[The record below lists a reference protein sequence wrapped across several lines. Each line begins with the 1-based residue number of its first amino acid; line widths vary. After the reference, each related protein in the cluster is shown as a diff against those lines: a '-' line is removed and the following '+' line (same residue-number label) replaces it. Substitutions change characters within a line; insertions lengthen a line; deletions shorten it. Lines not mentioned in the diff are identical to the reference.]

1 MGVQAL
7 EDFIALKLGECVLM
21 QFPGDKNEALAVA
34 RYCRDHKLM
43 LHWAELICRGAM
55 ERGLVPRKKPGTAA
69 YSRAD
74 INEVIDAAGKYYGG
88 RFTVGEAGGVL
99 YWPKAYLTGW
109 RVGGYARLA
118 PVRTMAQARDEYVR
132 YVKQFI
138 DYERREVGKGPL
150 LDVDSALVFKYH
162 VQAGIDVLCLES
174 MPGDP
179 HLMHA
184 AIRGAAKAYG
194 KSWGTHIAMACYG
207 GVHFDALWLKRW
219 KTALYHAY
227 LSGAGFIWPES
238 GHYAYGQ
245 RTGREYPFHSDE
257 MKRARRVLRECYQFS
272 RVHRRPGKG
281 PTVTLGVVHG
291 NLDGAPGLWNRYAW
305 GQFIGNKWKEG
316 PAERGW
322 RLVDKFHRKE
332 DWPRE
337 SVQGERDFSGNP
349 PYGQYDVVPV
359 EAPLSVLKSYRCLVF
374 LAWNTMTDAIYEK
387 LKRYVKAGG
396 RLIMYLPQLSTESD
410 RAKPVK
416 LYRRGDF
423 RDLFGVRIAGKG
435 EKDVRGFKCMAHSS
449 LSAYRFPFWR
459 INSDPRFLGEFTPS
473 RVRLEGARV
482 ISSHDDTYNTTP
494 DQLAR
499 QPILTEHTL
508 GRGKAFLVSAWEY
521 PADEGLL
528 PFTEDLLRTVLAGEQ
543 GSIRLLGSDRVR
555 YAVYQGAHPATRRQ
569 VTTVYLLNTDPDC
582 AASCR
587 LQINGR
593 LTGDFEV
600 AANQLRLAFL
610 LDDLALIPETPLTD
624 LQSWVTHK
632 DRSKAQF
639 FSVRDQTVL
648 AHNVGGVSR
657 RLSLNGATCRIE
669 PGQQRTLRLPRK
681 TDPARREFFA
691 PDFLEEPTVR
701 PVSTAL
707 PY

>member
-1 MGVQAL
+1 
-7 EDFIALKLGECVLM
+7 
-21 QFPGDKNEALAVA
+21 
-34 RYCRDHKLM
+34 
-43 LHWAELICRGAM
+43 M
-55 ERGLVPRKKPGTAA
+55 EHGPRGLVPRKRPWTAA
-69 YSRAD
+69 YSKAD

-99 YWPKAYLTGW
+99 YWPKAYLIGR
-109 RVGGYARLA
+109 RVGEYARLA
-118 PVRTMAQARDEYVR
+118 PVRTLAQARDEYVR

-138 DYERREVGKGPL
+138 DYERREIGKGPL

-162 VQAGIDVLCLES
+162 AQAGIDTLCLES

-227 LSGAGFIWPES
+227 LSGADFIWPES

-245 RTGREYPFHSDE
+245 QTGRKYPFHSDE
-257 MKRARRVLRECYQFS
+257 MKRSRRVLRACYQFS

-291 NLDGAPGLWNRYAW
+291 NLDGAPGLWNRYVW

-322 RLVDKFHRKE
+322 GLVDKFHRKE
-332 DWPRE
+332 DWPKE

-359 EAPLSVLKSYRCLVF
+359 EAPLSVLKSYRCLIF

-396 RLIMYLPQLSTESD
+396 RLIMYLPHLSTESD

-416 LYRRGDF
+416 LYRHGDF
-423 RDLFGVRIAGKG
+423 RDLFGVRIAGRG
-435 EKDVRGFKCMAHSS
+435 EKDVRGFKCMARSS
-449 LSAYRFPFWR
+449 VSAYRFPFWR
-459 INSDPRFLGEFTPS
+459 INTDPRFLGEFTPS

-482 ISSHDDTYNTTP
+482 ISGHDDIYRTTP

-499 QPILTEHTL
+499 QPILTEHAL

-528 PFTEDLLRTVLAGEQ
+528 PFTENLLRAVLAGEQ
-543 GSIRLLGSDRVR
+543 GRIRLLGSDRVR
-555 YAVYQGAHPATRRQ
+555 YAVYQGAHPATRRK
-569 VTTVYLLNTDPDC
+569 VTVVYLLNTDPDC
-582 AASCR
+582 ESTAR

-593 LTGDFEV
+593 LTGAFEIP
-600 AANQLRLAFL
+600 ANQLRLAYVLQRLVL
-610 LDDLALIPETPLTD
+610 LPETPLVD
-624 LQSWVTHK
+624 LKLWSLCR
-632 DRSKAQF
+632 DGSRIEF
-639 FSVRDQTVL
+639 FSARAQGIEV
-648 AHNVGGVSR
+648 HNVGQVAQR
-657 RLSLNGATCRIE
+657 FSLNGSSGSLKPGECRTF
-669 PGQQRTLRLPRK
+669 RVRRAV
-681 TDPARREFFA
+681 DAARREFFD
-691 PDFLEEPTVR
+691 PDFLEEPMVR
-701 PVSTAL
+701 PSSTKL